1 MFFPTPNTV
10 TGEDVIEFH
19 VHGGPAI
26 VKSVLSAIGKCSASG
41 MPVQYAEPGE
51 FTRRAFMNDRL
62 DLTQVEALGDTLSAV
77 TEEQRRMSVRGS
89 SSRLADRYE
98 SWRAA
103 LLHARGE
110 LEALIDFSEDQHFDE
125 SPAKLAASVAKK
137 VTGLVDDITLHRRNA
152 VRGELLRNGISVSLI
167 GRPNV
172 GKSSVLN
179 QIVGRNAAIVSRHAG
194 TTRDI
199 VEVGI
204 DLAGFFCR
212 LGDTAGLR
220 TTDTSAV
227 DAAVRDVISEV
238 EQEGIERA
246 KAKAM
251 ESDIVILVLS
261 IESSLQ
267 YQGVQLELDTEIIEL
282 AKELVR
288 ADKNIV
294 VLVNKMD
301 KYGEVLPD
309 LTESLRQS
317 VREAIPGTEDPT
329 SIHLVSCQQAQQS
342 TGHLEDPGNF
352 GQFLVGLTQ
361 QFKNITAPV
370 GRSGDDPSPPATW
383 TESLG
388 ATQRQRLLLDTCLV
402 HLHSFL
408 EQVYAVDTRSKQP
421 STDHDFDIVLAAE
434 SLRAAADCLAK
445 ITGRGEAGD
454 VEEVLG
460 VVFEK

>member
-1 MFFPTPNTV
+1 M

-19 VHGGPAI
+19 VHGGPAT
-26 VKSVLSAIGKCSASG
+26 VKSILSAIGACNASR
-41 MPVQYAEPGE
+41 MSVQYAEPGE

-89 SSRLADRYE
+89 SGKLADRYE

-125 SPAKLAASVAKK
+125 SPSELATFVAKK
-137 VTGLVDDITLHRRNA
+137 ITGLVDDMTLHSRNA
-152 VRGELLRNGISVSLI
+152 VRGELLRNGINVSLV

-172 GKSSVLN
+172 GKSSILN

-220 TTDTSAV
+220 TTDASAV
-227 DAAVRDVISEV
+227 DAALRDVISEV
-238 EQEGIERA
+238 EQEGIARA
-246 KAKAM
+246 KTRAM
-251 ESDIVILVLS
+251 ESDVVILVLS

-267 YQGVQLELDTEIIEL
+267 SQGMQLELDEDIIQL
-282 AKELVR
+282 TNDLVR
-288 ADKNIV
+288 ADKRIV
-294 VLVNKMD
+294 IVVNKMD
-301 KYGEVLPD
+301 KYGAGVTNM
-309 LTESLRQS
+309 TESLLQS
-317 VREAIPGTEDPT
+317 VQDAIPAIGDCI
-329 SIHLVSCQQAQQS
+329 SVHLVSCQQAQQS
-342 TGHLEDPGNF
+342 TGHPEDPGNF
-352 GQFLVGLTQ
+352 GQFLAGLNQ
-361 QFKNITAPV
+361 QFKSMTAPV
-370 GRSGDDPSPPATW
+370 GRSDDDSSPPSTW
-383 TESLG
+383 NESLG
-388 ATQRQRLLLDTCLV
+388 ATQRQRLLLDTCLT
-402 HLHSFL
+402 HLRSFL
-408 EQVYAVDTRSKQP
+408 HQVAAVETGLDKSDA
-421 STDHDFDIVLAAE
+421 DHGFDIVLAAE
-434 SLRAAADCLAK
+434 SLRAAADCLAR